1 MRFVPTSYHVLRCF
15 LHNEFCESIQPRTV
29 SCCFTRKAAFDI
41 QRIECEMPYRTT
53 DVAVEFD
60 ELTDLPTMMY
70 FRRYAVNYVRAALSR
85 GGRAF
90 LVYFN
95 IENFSIFNERYG
107 FEEGDKLLCLTAV
120 ALQAAFPGFLLSRF
134 SADHFLLVCESQ
146 HLEREI
152 EDVHT
157 QLHAYGR
164 HANIALK
171 AGIFEM
177 ESDGVEMGL
186 ACDCAKVA
194 CDSIAHR
201 YDRTYRW
208 YDEQLNWSVR
218 RAQYIESHIDRAIEN
233 GWIQAYYQPIVRS
246 VTGEL
251 CEFEALA
258 RWIDPTYGM
267 LSPET
272 FISVLERARLIHK
285 LDQHMLRLVCEQWR
299 NLRANTD
306 WIAPVSVNLSRLDFE
321 LCDAFELVDSMAG
334 EYGVPRQMLHIEVT
348 ESALNDNTQLLAHEI
363 NRFRDAGYQVWLDD
377 FGSGFSSLN
386 TLKDYVFDVVKIDMA
401 FLREFDTK
409 PQSRTIISSIVNMAK
424 QLGMQ
429 TLIEGVESEEQF
441 DFIRDI
447 GCEFAQG
454 FLVGRPVPSQENERK
469 LLTGELVMERWSLHA
484 YHDRLGAI
492 NSLSATPFDFPW
504 EVSAQDRPLAEMLP
518 LAIVE
523 RENGELRFVSVND
536 AFTQVVREMGL
547 RNVAEFA
554 ERVNGGS
561 DVNSIVVQGALDTA
575 VSSGEIEAVDLLEN
589 GYHCV
594 LRLRRVAS
602 HGNVSAVLLSLINFS
617 RFSEMGEDK
626 RLEIALRYLYVVYD
640 EVSIAD
646 LTDGTI
652 STVYRGNTM
661 YPALADG
668 VSIGDAFIDF
678 AERFV
683 HPQDRVRFMRYM
695 DLSCVSERVVLGE
708 RAHLADAFRALGRN
722 GLYVWI
728 TVVLVPIIID
738 GASTVL
744 ICARQSNK
752 AVVASISNEDDIPK
766 SLLWDTLMELVPA
779 GVFWKDK
786 DRRFVGVNKNFLDF
800 YAFESVNDVLG
811 KNDEDMGWH
820 VDEDPF
826 MNDELRVI
834 NDGIPVVNAKGTCIA
849 QGEVRDI
856 TANKIPI
863 RRNGQI
869 IGLLGFFTDR
879 TMTDG
884 GRSYMLDGFDRLV
897 ETDQLT
903 GIFNARGL
911 ASSATM
917 YQRVFNRNGQDFSC
931 VVADICGMRDFNE
944 VYGHAF
950 GDRILKV
957 VGKTLARTCGADNVV
972 ARVGGD
978 RFAMLSQVDGDDE
991 AKSEAERFKSVVENI
1006 REVDGTEISLQCH
1019 IGWARYSEFE
1029 DVVKVLEEA
1038 EARMRQGNVQSES

>member
-1 MRFVPTSYHVLRCF
+1 MPCYEAR
-15 LHNEFCESIQPRTV
+15 Q
-29 SCCFTRKAAFDI
+29 AAFDI
-41 QRIECEMPYRTT
+41 QRIEREMPYRPT
-53 DVAVEFD
+53 DVSVEFD

-70 FRRYAVNYVRAALSR
+70 FRRYAVNYVRAAFER
-85 GGRAF
+85 GGKPF

-95 IENFSIFNERYG
+95 IENFRVFNERYG

-120 ALQAAFPGFLLSRF
+120 AIQSAFPGYLLSRF
-134 SADHFLLVCESQ
+134 SEDHFLLVCESQ

-152 EDVHT
+152 MDIHV

-171 AGIFEM
+171 AGIFELKS
-177 ESDGVEMGL
+177 EDIEVGV
-186 ACDCAKVA
+186 ACDCAKIA

-208 YDEQLNWSVR
+208 YDEQLNWNIR

-258 RWIDPTYGM
+258 RWVDPTYGM

-285 LDQHMLRLVCEQWR
+285 LDQHMIRQVCAQWR
-299 NLRANTD
+299 NLRTTSD

-321 LCDAFELVDSMAG
+321 LCDAFELVDSVAR
-334 EYGVPRQMLHIEVT
+334 EYDVPRQMLHIEVT
-348 ESALNDNTQLLAHEI
+348 ESALNDNTDLLAREI
-363 NRFRDAGYQVWLDD
+363 DRFRDAGYQVWLDD

-429 TLIEGVESEEQF
+429 TLIEGVETEEQF
-441 DFIRDI
+441 DFLREI
-447 GCEFAQG
+447 GCEFVQG
-454 FLVGRPVPSQENERK
+454 FLVGRPVPSEENEKR
-469 LLTGELVMERWSLHA
+469 LLAGDLVMERWPLHA

-504 EVSAQDRPLAEMLP
+504 EAAAQDRPLAEMLP

-523 RENGELRFVSVND
+523 RENGELRFVTVND
-536 AFTQVVREMGL
+536 AFTQVIREMGL
-547 RNVAEFA
+547 RNAAEFA
-554 ERVNGGS
+554 ERVNLVS
-561 DVNSIVVQGALDTA
+561 DVNSFVIQGALDTA
-575 VSSGEIEAVDLLEN
+575 DASGEIEAVDLLEN

-594 LRLRRVAS
+594 LRLRRVAR
-602 HGNVSAVLLSLINFS
+602 HGGVSAILLSLINFS

-626 RLEIALRYLYVVYD
+626 RLEIALRYLYAVYD
-640 EVSIAD
+640 EVNIAD
-646 LTDGTI
+646 LSDGTI
-652 STVYRGNTM
+652 ATVYRGNTM

-668 VSIGDAFIDF
+668 VTIEDAFNDF

-683 HPQDRVRFMRYM
+683 HPQDRARFMRYM
-695 DLSCVSERVVLGE
+695 DLSRVSERVVLSE

-728 TVVLVPIIID
+728 TVVLVPIIVD
-738 GASTVL
+738 GANTVL
-744 ICARQSNK
+744 VCARQSNK
-752 AVVASISNEDDIPK
+752 AVVASMNGEDDIPK
-766 SLLWDTLMELVPA
+766 SLLWDTLLELVPA
-779 GVFWKDK
+779 GVFWKDD
-786 DRRFVGVNKNFLDF
+786 DRRFCGVNKNFLDF
-800 YAFESVNDVLG
+800 YAFKSVNDVLG
-811 KNDEDMGWH
+811 KTDEDMGWH

-826 MNDELRVI
+826 MNDEIHVI
-834 NDGIPVVNAKGTCIA
+834 NDGIPVINAKGTCIA

-863 RRNGQI
+863 RRNGQV

-879 TMTDG
+879 TMTND
-884 GRSYMLDGFDRLV
+884 GRSYMLDGFDRLA

-911 ASSATM
+911 ASSAAM
-917 YQRVFNRNGQDFSC
+917 CQRVFERNGQDFSC

-944 VYGHAF
+944 VYGHTF

-972 ARVGGD
+972 ARIGGD

-991 AKSEAERFKSVVENI
+991 ARSEAERFKNVVENI
-1006 REVDGTEISLQCH
+1006 CEVDGTEISLRCH

-1038 EARMRQGNVQSES
+1038 EVRMRWGCDQSES